1 MSKAFWPIP
10 ELQVA
15 AKMNVRSPQI
25 KPYSAQI
32 LLSAPELYIYG
43 AELCNCPAVVYPSSL
58 QNSLEERNA
67 CLYRLTE
74 FLVRL
79 QAYLL
84 QPLACT
90 INTTQSCKQHAARNR
105 ATHSGHRANET
116 MPGCRAPPRTRVV
129 LQCIAPRGAII
140 HSIIQHNH
148 CPLPYPNQQHW
159 SC

>member
-43 AELCNCPAVVYPSSL
+43 AELCNCPAVVYPLSSVVYPSSL

-67 CLYRLTE
+67 CLYRLME

-79 QAYLL
+79 QAFLL

-90 INTTQSCKQHAARNR
+90 INTTQSCAQHAARKR
-105 ATHSGHRANET
+105 ATHSGHRANEI
-116 MPGCRAPPRTRVV
+116 MPGCRAPPRSSIVC
-129 LQCIAPRGAII
+129 LHSAPRRAH
-140 HSIIQHNH
+140 HSFHYST
-148 CPLPYPNQQHW
+148 L
-159 SC
+159 